1 MAARETDLCECCN
14 AHEAC
19 CFTSLTEEARR
30 EFRALAQA
38 RFYSAG
44 THIIRQGERAEG
56 LYVLQSGLIRLLH
69 LTEAGK
75 QVGVRMVTPPE
86 MIGLTEVITGDPYHV
101 TAETVEECRLEFFP
115 RKQFVP
121 YLLKTPALAVELL
134 IRMSQEF
141 ERLQEGMYESD
152 GGSPLVVRLLHKL
165 QELAEACGVS
175 TSGGGLLLDAPLT
188 VQDLAGTLGCS
199 RQWASKLLSEIESRG
214 LIERRGRRIVLTE
227 AGLQAN
233 HPLEG

>member
-1 MAARETDLCECCN
+1 LAARESDRCTACEASTTCSFTNLTD
-14 AHEAC
+14 
-19 CFTSLTEEARR
+19 EARE
-30 EFRALAQA
+30 EFQELAQA

-44 THIIRQGERAEG
+44 TMIIRQGERADG
-56 LYVLQSGLIRLLH
+56 LYILQSGLIRLLH
-69 LTEAGK
+69 LTESGK
-75 QVGVRMVTPPE
+75 PVGVRMLTPSE

-121 YLLKTPALAVELL
+121 FLLRTPSLAVELL
-134 IRMSQEF
+134 VRMSQDF

-152 GGSPLVVRLLHKL
+152 GGLPLVVRLLHKL
-165 QELAEACGVS
+165 QELADACGVS
-175 TSGGGLLLDAPLT
+175 TDGGLLLDAPLT

-199 RQWASKLLSEIESRG
+199 RQWASKMLSEIEARG
-214 LIERRGRRIVLTE
+214 LIERRGRRIVLTD

-233 HPLEG
+233 HPLER